1 MLNKIL
7 IGLLIIAH
15 TILCIM
21 FGFIAGV
28 EDTHRKAYENGHMTI
43 YRVGDN
49 RVYRWIE
56 LHKLGYDYDE

>member
-1 MLNKIL
+1 
-7 IGLLIIAH
+7 
-15 TILCIM
+15 M

-43 YRVGDN
+43 DRVGEN